1 MRWRAARAA
10 LALLVTLLP
19 VAGCGL
25 PERVRGLIGRP
36 TPTPLPRATP
46 IPAPPLEMSF
56 LGIREERVRGGAA
69 GPAGTMIEVALVG
82 TKRGDVETA
91 RVVVETAVDDLGTSL
106 VPAGAASAN
115 HEPPRGDDAAAPV
128 VLSVPLKLASRA
140 ASSLREVSGSI
151 ELYVPDAD
159 PGAVVTVPRFRSRAG
174 STLASPSLAQHAVT
188 IAIASTQETEA
199 RPADPDDR
207 VLRVTDPS
215 GRVEGFYFVDPEG
228 TAWATDLEER
238 GGLVVVSARA
248 ETPGPEWGLRVRLK
262 TPNTLRRYRFAL
274 KDVPLP

>member
-1 MRWRAARAA
+1 MRRRAAGAV
-10 LALLVTLLP
+10 LALLPALLA
-19 VAGCGL
+19 AGCGL
-25 PERVRGLIGRP
+25 PERVRSLVARP
-36 TPTPLPRATP
+36 TPTALPRPTP
-46 IPAPPLEMSF
+46 VPAPPLELSF
-56 LGIREERVRGGAA
+56 LGIREDRVRGGAA
-69 GPAGTMIEVALVG
+69 GPAGTAIEVALVG
-82 TKRGDVETA
+82 TKRSDVETA

-106 VPAGAASAN
+106 VPAGAANAA
-115 HEPPRGDDAAAPV
+115 HEPPRGDDVAAPV

-159 PGAVVTVPRFRSRAG
+159 PGAIVTVPRFRSRAG
-174 STLASPSLAQHAVT
+174 STLASPSLAEHAVA
-188 IAIASTQETEA
+188 IAIATAQEAEA
-199 RPADPDDR
+199 LPADPDDL
-207 VLRVTDPS
+207 VLRVADPN

-228 TAWATDLEER
+228 TAWATDREER

-262 TPNTLRRYRFAL
+262 TPGTLRRYRFVL

>member
-1 MRWRAARAA
+1 MRRRAAGAA
-10 LALLVTLLP
+10 LALFPALLA
-19 VAGCGL
+19 AGCGL
-25 PERVRGLIGRP
+25 PERVRSLVARP
-36 TPTPLPRATP
+36 TPTALPRPTP
-46 IPAPPLEMSF
+46 VPAPPLELSF
-56 LGIREERVRGGAA
+56 LGIREDRVRGGAA
-69 GPAGTMIEVALVG
+69 GAAGRTIEVALAG
-82 TKRGDVETA
+82 TRRGDVETA

-106 VPAGAASAN
+106 VPAGAENAA

-174 STLASPSLAQHAVT
+174 STLASPSLAGHGVA
-188 IAIASTQETEA
+188 IAIATAQEAEA
-199 RPADPDDR
+199 LPADPDDL
-207 VLRVTDPS
+207 VLRVADPN

-228 TAWATDLEER
+228 TAWATDREER

-248 ETPGPEWGLRVRLK
+248 ETPGPDWGLRVRLK
-262 TPNTLRRYRFAL
+262 TPGTLRRYRFAL

>member
-1 MRWRAARAA
+1 MRRNASRAA
-10 LALLVTLLP
+10 LALLTAFLAS
-19 VAGCGL
+19 AGCGL
-25 PERVRGLIGRP
+25 PERVRGLVGRP
-36 TPTPLPRATP
+36 TPTPLPRPTP
-46 IPAPPLEMSF
+46 VPAPPLEMSF

-159 PGAVVTVPRFRSRAG
+159 PGAAVTVPRFRSRAG

-199 RPADPDDR
+199 LPADPDDL

-262 TPNTLRRYRFAL
+262 TPSTLRHYRFAL

>member
-1 MRWRAARAA
+1 MRKSSASAA
-10 LALLVTLLP
+10 LALATTLL
-19 VAGCGL
+19 ASSGCGL
-25 PERVRGLIGRP
+25 PERVRGLVARP
-36 TPTPLPRATP
+36 TPTALPQPSP
-46 IPAPPLEMSF
+46 IPAPPLEMGF
-56 LGIREERVRGGAA
+56 LGIREDRVRGGAA
-69 GPAGTMIEVALVG
+69 GPAGTTIEVALVG

-106 VPAGAASAN
+106 VPAGAAGAA
-115 HEPPRGDDAAAPV
+115 HGPPRGDDAAAPV

-174 STLASPSLAQHAVT
+174 STLASPSLARHAVA
-188 IAIASTQETEA
+188 IAIASAQEAEA
-199 RPADPDDR
+199 LPADPDDL
-207 VLRVTDPS
+207 VLRVTDPN
-215 GRVEGFYFVDPEG
+215 GRVEGLYFVDPEG
-228 TAWATDLEER
+228 TAWATDREER

-248 ETPGPEWGLRVRLK
+248 EAPGPEWGLRVRLK
-262 TPNTLRRYRFAL
+262 TPGTLRRYRFAL

>member
-1 MRWRAARAA
+1 MKRRAAGAA
-10 LALLVTLLP
+10 LALLPALLA
-19 VAGCGL
+19 AGCGL
-25 PERVRGLIGRP
+25 PERVRGLVARP
-36 TPTPLPRATP
+36 TPTALPRPTP

-56 LGIREERVRGGAA
+56 LGIREDRVRGGAA
-69 GPAGTMIEVALVG
+69 GPAGTSIEVALVG

-106 VPAGAASAN
+106 VPAGAANAT
-115 HEPPRGDDAAAPV
+115 HVAPPGVDAAAPV

-159 PGAVVTVPRFRSRAG
+159 PGAVVTLPRFRSRAG
-174 STLASPSLAQHAVT
+174 SPLVSPSLTEHAVT
-188 IAIASTQETEA
+188 IALASAQEAETL
-199 RPADPDDR
+199 PADPDDL
-207 VLRVTDPS
+207 VLRVADPH

-228 TAWATDLEER
+228 TAWATDREER

-248 ETPGPEWGLRVRLK
+248 ETPGAEWGLRVRLK
-262 TPNTLRRYRFAL
+262 TPGTLRRYRFAL
-274 KDVPLP
+274 RDVPLP